1 MYLNSPESLSLRL
14 QHGVTT
20 LENLVVEREVFD
32 TFCNVI
38 HCILN
43 VYVEVQCECVYVG
56 VIHVHHCQLQKLTF
70 VKGFMLYLFVP
81 FQVAPSYNTF
91 VDVLA

>member
-43 VYVEVQCECVYVG
+43 VYVEVQCECVYV
-56 VIHVHHCQLQKLTF
+56 VRNKRNDI
-70 VKGFMLYLFVP
+70 YLNSV
-81 FQVAPSYNTF
+81 QSLCLCVCSMA
-91 VDVLA
+91 